1 MITIKQNVTIKE
13 NLEVINEK
21 IKTAA
26 EKSFRTFEDIKLIGV
41 TKTISIKKMQELA
54 DLSVIDFGENKVQEL
69 LSKYD
74 FFEKKVNFHLIG
86 HLQTNKVKYIID
98 KVSLIHSVDSE
109 KLAIEINKR
118 AEQRNI
124 IMDILIEV
132 NIGNEESKDGVK
144 KDQTV
149 ELINNIKC
157 LPNICIKGLM
167 TVAPF
172 VVDVEEN
179 RYLYK
184 EMYDLFK
191 SIKVI
196 QGPNIDIKYL
206 SMGMS
211 NDFEIAIEEG
221 SNMVRIGTSIFG
233 SRVK

>member
-179 RYLYK
+179 RCLYK